1 MVTELINTIV
11 VDDEPDMRKALVY
24 SLVHSCPQVQ
34 LLGSGGSDQ
43 KTWSMI
49 EHQHPDLVFWDV
61 IPLYHQQSDFII
73 QFGDMPPFE
82 VVLMGNDR
90 LEPEEITSTP
100 ALDFLTKPIKQHELW
115 RLIRLV
121 QEKRQM
127 HRLLKQVD
135 TLTNLLNSFLH
146 PMLELPTMQGFD
158 LVPVDRICY
167 CQSQNNYTK
176 VTMVD
181 RGNLLVTKS
190 LKDVEQ
196 ALHPHPFVRIHKQ
209 HLINLRYMKS
219 YLKGDGGEV
228 VMHDGTVLSV
238 ARNRKNTLREACCR
252 FQH

>member
-24 SLVHSCPQVQ
+24 SLVHGCPQVQ
-34 LLGSGGSDQ
+34 LLGSGESDQ

-73 QFGDMPPFE
+73 QFGEMPPFE

-90 LEPEEITSTP
+90 LEPDEITSTP
-100 ALDFLTKPIKQHELW
+100 VLDFLTKPIKQRELW
-115 RLIRLV
+115 RLIRCV

-127 HRLLKQVD
+127 HRLLKQVN

-158 LVPVDRICY
+158 LVSVDRICY
-167 CQSQNNYTK
+167 CQSQNNYT
-176 VTMVD
+176 
-181 RGNLLVTKS
+181 N
-190 LKDVEQ
+190 
-196 ALHPHPFVRIHKQ
+196 
-209 HLINLRYMKS
+209 
-219 YLKGDGGEV
+219 
-228 VMHDGTVLSV
+228 
-238 ARNRKNTLREACCR
+238 
-252 FQH
+252 